1 MGFRPT
7 PESIRQGWY
16 SLAFVLILLAV
27 SLPLL
32 VLSGVIAGKAETGR
46 ALAVSLVAVLGG
58 AAGFF
63 ILRRMRRR
71 G

>member
-1 MGFRPT
+1 VGLRPT

>member
-7 PESIRQGWY
+7 PESVRQGWY

-27 SLPLL
+27 SLPLM
-32 VLSGVIAGKAETGR
+32 VVSGVIAGKAETGR
-46 ALAVSLVAVLGG
+46 ALAVLLVAVLGG
-58 AAGFF
+58 VAGFV
-63 ILRRMRRR
+63 ILRLMRRR

>member
-1 MGFRPT
+1 VGLRPT
-7 PESIRQGWY
+7 PESVRQGWY
-16 SLAFVLILLAV
+16 SLAFVLIFLAFGM
-27 SLPLL
+27 PLL
-32 VLSGVIAGKAETGR
+32 VLSGVIAGKADAGR